1 MSTRHDRLAS
11 RTIASPQSRITL
23 ATLRPEGI
31 RIHPIGLQNSLEAI
45 VTNAP
50 CAIAMLD
57 DGFRHLAVSDTY
69 CRELRTNKVA
79 ILHRTHKEI
88 FPVLPQSWEASL
100 QSCLAGESVTSED
113 EWSCSND
120 GQQFRVNCQL
130 DPWKKSRS
138 KIGGTILF
146 LKEPNQN
153 SGSENL
159 HVLDLQIEHAKKMET
174 VCSISRG
181 IAHDLNDMLLVIN
194 GYSSLLM
201 EQLGT
206 DAILGAEATSIHRA
220 GQRVA
225 RLAEQLL
232 ALSRF

>member
-1 MSTRHDRLAS
+1 
-11 RTIASPQSRITL
+11 
-23 ATLRPEGI
+23 
-31 RIHPIGLQNSLEAI
+31 
-45 VTNAP
+45 
-50 CAIAMLD
+50 MLD
-57 DGFRHLAVSDTY
+57 EGFRHLAVSDTY

-100 QSCLAGESVTSED
+100 QSCLAGQSVTSEG

-153 SGSENL
+153 PGSEDPN
-159 HVLDLQIEHAKKMET
+159 VLDLQVEHAKKMET
-174 VCSISRG
+174 VCSITRG
-181 IAHDLNDMLLVIN
+181 ITHDLNDMLLVIN
-194 GYSSLLM
+194 GYSSLL
-201 EQLGT
+201 L
-206 DAILGAEATSIHRA
+206 
-220 GQRVA
+220 
-225 RLAEQLL
+225 
-232 ALSRF
+232 